1 MLFRSI
7 LADEPTGNLDSQSS
21 LNVMSLLKVSVKRYG
36 QTLLMI
42 THDEELAQ
50 MADRILII
58 EDGKVVS

>member
-1 MLFRSI
+1 MQPGDI
-7 LADEPTGNLDSQSS
+7 DYINV
-21 LNVMSLLKVSVKRYG
+21 NVMSLLKVSVKRYG